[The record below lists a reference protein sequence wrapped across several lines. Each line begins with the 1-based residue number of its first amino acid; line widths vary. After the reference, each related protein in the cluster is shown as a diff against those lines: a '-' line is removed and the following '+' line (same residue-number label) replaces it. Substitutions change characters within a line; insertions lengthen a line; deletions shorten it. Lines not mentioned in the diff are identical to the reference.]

1 MVYQSLALQG
11 NERWSKKENNRSMV
25 GNSLDIKNPG
35 ISQYISGI
43 TTNESA
49 LSTTNAAASSIMNK
63 NQKVRKS

>member
-11 NERWSKKENNRSMV
+11 AERWTKKENNRSMV

-35 ISQYISGI
+35 ISQYVSGI
-43 TTNESA
+43 APNDSA